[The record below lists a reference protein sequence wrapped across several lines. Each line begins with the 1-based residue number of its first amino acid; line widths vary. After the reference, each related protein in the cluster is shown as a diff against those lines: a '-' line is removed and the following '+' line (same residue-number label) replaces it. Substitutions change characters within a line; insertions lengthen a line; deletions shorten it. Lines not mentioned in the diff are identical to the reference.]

1 MRGYGMK
8 ERTDEMGDGMRG
20 MYEVGRK
27 WETRWNERGVNEIKC
42 NREQK
47 QVINNRADNNDQ
59 EQQRPGNQSNETAA
73 RPQIVQKQSR
83 LIKSL
88 FGKQCWDGS

>member
-1 MRGYGMK
+1 MRWGGNGRRDGMK
-8 ERTDEMGDGMRG
+8 
-20 MYEVGRK
+20 
-27 WETRWNERGVNEIKC
+27 GVNEIKC

-47 QVINNRADNNDQ
+47 QVINNLANNND
-59 EQQRPGNQSNETAA
+59 EKQQQPGNQSGETAA
-73 RPQIVQKQSR
+73 RLQIVQKQSR